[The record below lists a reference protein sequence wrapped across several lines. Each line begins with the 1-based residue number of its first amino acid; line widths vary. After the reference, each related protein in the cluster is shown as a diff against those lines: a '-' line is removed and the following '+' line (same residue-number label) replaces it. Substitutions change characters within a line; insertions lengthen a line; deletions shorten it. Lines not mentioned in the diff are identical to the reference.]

1 MYNLYQLPLCQS
13 LPLPQSLPLRG
24 SVQVLPPLT
33 PLLQKPTLGRK
44 PAGPQRLAE
53 PATSGLWR
61 DRIFKPGAGAGPT
74 RGAGSATGRCSWAG
88 RGLVSSVLG
97 GRERRARTAEK
108 AGVRLDGE
116 GLVLPAEQRSLAGRA
131 CEGAVFS
138 CGAWP

>member
-1 MYNLYQLPLCQS
+1 MYNLYQLPLC
-13 LPLPQSLPLRG
+13 QSLPLRG

-108 AGVRLDGE
+108 VGPSQTVKG
-116 GLVLPAEQRSLAGRA
+116 
-131 CEGAVFS
+131 
-138 CGAWP
+138 